1 MKQISSAFVA
11 EPPLLEELVRRSTP
25 IALGENRVLFREGD
39 APSGVYIVKKG
50 RATLTSG
57 SNGSTVLMIEA
68 GAGSL
73 LGVPAVIGTKAYS
86 LTAVAEED
94 AELSMVSCEDF
105 VDLMQ
110 SEPQLAFQV
119 LKVLAEEVRFARE
132 ALVHH

>member
-1 MKQISSAFVA
+1 
-11 EPPLLEELVRRSTP
+11 LLEELVRRSTP

-39 APSGVYIVKKG
+39 APTGVYIVKKG
-50 RATLTSG
+50 WAILTSG
-57 SNGSTVLMIEA
+57 SNGSTVLMVEA
-68 GAGSL
+68 GEGSL

-94 AELSMVSCEDF
+94 AELSLVSCEDF

-110 SEPQLAFQV
+110 TEPQLAFQV

-132 ALVHH
+132 ALAHH